1 MLGTYY
7 TFPELLLWIPFV
19 TGLITFF
26 IKRNTSVRAWALF
39 SSLATLAV
47 SVISLW
53 YSDTANHSEY
63 FLYNNVSYFWLP
75 YIGSSFS
82 VGLDGMGHLLTFL
95 TAFSFPLI
103 FAVTYKTEYK
113 NANSFYGLMLLMQA
127 GLMGVFIA
135 MDALV
140 FYFFW
145 ELALIPAYFL
155 CSRWGGERR
164 IQATFKFFIYTFAGS
179 LLMLIGII
187 FIYLQTPAVTTSSDH
202 SFAIRAFYSAAIP
215 SSQQNWLFWLFFAA
229 FAVKMPIFPF
239 HTWQPDTYE
248 QSPYSTT
255 MVLSGVMVKMGVF
268 AILRWLLPILPDAA
282 AKFDHI
288 VMTLCIIGIIYAS
301 CIALL
306 QNDLKRFVAWSSI
319 AHIGLMGAAIF
330 AQNSSGLQG
339 VMLEMLNHGIN
350 IIALWMVVDIID
362 KKTGVRKLSDLG
374 GLATKSPA
382 LAIFFVIIAL
392 ANIALPLTNAF
403 VSEFLM
409 FNGVFEFNKWYA
421 AFACIGIILSAVY
434 MLNVVQKIFF
444 GNATIF
450 NANEN
455 AIVLSTGQKIVLSV
469 IVISILFLGI
479 YPQPVFHLTNGTVTD
494 MLQRLS
500 MAGK

>member
-7 TFPELLLWIPFV
+7 TFPELLLWIPLV

-26 IKRNTSVRAWALF
+26 IKKNSSVKSWALF

-47 SVISLW
+47 SVISLY
-53 YSDTANHSEY
+53 YSNEAQHSEY
-63 FLYNNVSYFWLP
+63 FLYNNVSYIWLP
-75 YIGSSFS
+75 YLGSNFS

-95 TAFSFPLI
+95 TAFTFPLI

-113 NANSFYGLMLLMQA
+113 NTNAFYGLMLLMQA
-127 GLMGVFIA
+127 GLMGVFVA

-155 CSRWGGERR
+155 CSRWGGEKR

-187 FIYLQTPAVTTSSDH
+187 FVYLQTPALSVTSEH
-202 SFAIRAFYSAAIP
+202 SFALRAFYNTTLLP
-215 SSQQNWLFWLFFAA
+215 SQQNWLFCLFFAA
-229 FAVKMPIFPF
+229 FAIKMPIFPF

-248 QSPYSTT
+248 QAPYSTV
-255 MVLSGVMVKMGVF
+255 MVLSGIMVKMGVF
-268 AILRWLLPILPDAA
+268 SMLRWLLPLFPSAVI
-282 AKFDHI
+282 KFDHFVI
-288 VMTLCIIGIIYAS
+288 TLCVIGIIYAS

-330 AQNSSGLQG
+330 SRNASGLQG
-339 VMLEMLNHGIN
+339 VMLEMFNHGIN
-350 IIALWMVVDIID
+350 IIGLWMVVDIID
-362 KKTGVRKLSDLG
+362 KKTGIRKMSDLG
-374 GLATKSPA
+374 GLAIKSPA

-409 FNGVFEFNKWYA
+409 FNGVFQFNKWFG
-421 AFACIGIILSAVY
+421 AFACVGIILSAVY
-434 MLNVVQKIFF
+434 MLNMIQKVFF
-444 GNATIF
+444 GSSAALT
-450 NANEN
+450 EN
-455 AIVLSTGQKIVLSV
+455 AIILSTGQKVVLSV
-469 IVISILFLGI
+469 IVISILALGI
-479 YPQPVFHLTNGTVTD
+479 YPEPVFRLTQGTVTD
-494 MLQRLS
+494 ILQ
-500 MAGK
+500 KF